1 MSRAVFTVAG
11 IGGFISVAA
20 GAAAAH
26 LAANDAAAAALLRT
40 GAGYGMVHAAA
51 LLAVAAIGERH
62 GRGNAVLSLA
72 AAGFALGIVLF
83 SGSLI
88 ALALT
93 GIGWLRWVTP
103 LGGAGFLIGWAAV
116 AVAALRRRGG
126 V

>member
-1 MSRAVFTVAG
+1 MNRAAFAVAG
-11 IGGFISVAA
+11 IGGFVSVAA

-26 LAANDAAAAALLRT
+26 LAASDAAAAGLLRT

-51 LLAVAAIGERH
+51 LLAVAALAERR
-62 GRGNAVLSLA
+62 GRGNPVLSLA

-88 ALALT
+88 ALALS

-103 LGGAGFLIGWAAV
+103 FGGAALLFGWAMI

-126 V
+126 